1 MVYYMIQIKNIRS
14 VSQQEIRDAFIVFL
28 FIFPM
33 ITRWL
38 FPVTIEERF
47 TILLFDYFPFYL
59 IDACYLLFP
68 FFAKFKKSTGHLQI
82 GFYLLML
89 QFIVVLL
96 NLFFVEYSDF
106 RFVLWSNMSYFFAM
120 LFILFYSFSKYQIR
134 IASFC
139 LSGAFVLLLMQIV
152 LYSTGVL
159 SYSLDLSNNEYA
171 GVSRI
176 STTIGAATGTSVI
189 MFMLGGVAFR
199 LFENTKMKY
208 LVLLLWAVS
217 VFLTVSRG
225 ASFAF
230 ILFILYFIY
239 KELINSDEK
248 ERTIFQLILSF
259 FLIGVILYVSG
270 FITPLVER
278 NNVLA
283 GEDATTGRGDI
294 LKECI
299 DVFISSPVWGVGIGN
314 VYCTKEL
321 MVLPDFIRTH
331 PLAPHNYYILT
342 LIEQGIVGFLLFLST
357 MYFLLRKLPYLSCS
371 LCAVLIITMLVLFNT
386 EAIFVN
392 SEFIF
397 LFAFMLNICM
407 YSAKNDSPLSIDRL
421 AHC

>member
-1 MVYYMIQIKNIRS
+1 MIQTKNIRS
-14 VSQQEIRDAFIVFL
+14 VSLQEIRDIFIVFL

-38 FPVTIEERF
+38 FPASVEERF
-47 TILLFDYFPFYL
+47 TFFLFDYFPFYL
-59 IDACYLLFP
+59 IDICYLLFP
-68 FFAKFKKSTGHLQI
+68 FFATFKKNTGYLRTC
-82 GFYLLML
+82 FYLLIL

-96 NLFFVEYSDF
+96 NVFFVEYSDF

-120 LFILFYSFSKYQIR
+120 FFILFYSFSKYQIR
-134 IASFC
+134 IASFF
-139 LSGAFVLLLMQIV
+139 LFVVFVMLLIQIV
-152 LYSTGVL
+152 LYSTGIL

-189 MFMLGGVAFR
+189 MFMLGGVVFY

-208 LVLLLWAVS
+208 LILLLWAIS